1 MSESLMV
8 IWQIAELHA
17 RKLQAEKIEPHHLLL
32 ALAKCVDLDLTALV
46 PKSTPKH
53 DEILEQLLREV
64 RRVRTVF
71 QKGGLNAKV
80 YRRKLRNEVTQI
92 TVSLRGPATL
102 HRSALTKKFFHEA
115 QHYAE
120 LSEQVVY
127 PVHLLLAVLLAKV
140 KSSDDLL
147 RELGVD
153 KTQLLKIAR
162 DEVFNHGQTK
172 LAHGHN

>member
-1 MSESLMV
+1 MV

-71 QKGGLNAKV
+71 QKGGLNAKA
-80 YRRKLRNEVTQI
+80 YRRKLRNEVTQM
-92 TVSLRGPATL
+92 TVSLRGQATL
-102 HRSALTKKFFHEA
+102 HRSALTKKLFQEA
-115 QHYAE
+115 QYYAE

-140 KSSDDLL
+140 KNSDDLL
-147 RELGVD
+147 RERGVD
-153 KTQLLKIAR
+153 KKRLQETAR
-162 DEVFNHGQTK
+162 DEIFNRGHTK
-172 LAHGHN
+172 LALGDN